1 MIDKPQMRPPSST
14 ELDEQSAISLAQ
26 RMKKSSTVV
35 GVPMASQGAKPSPGR
50 RPKPCCPP
58 VDGGRT
64 GRPPRVAVPSSRDIE
79 RLGALFAVLANATRL
94 RLLLALHP
102 GAPVQQL
109 SRPYP
114 IRHASGVSAGVISGQ
129 SDSDRDGAA
138 PELCVCDLAALAS
151 ASQSMTSHQLHL
163 LRHAG
168 LVEFRRIGKHAL
180 YRLSAGPHVHLLLD
194 ALDYVAAPRA
204 HVDEATA

>member
-1 MIDKPQMRPPSST
+1 
-14 ELDEQSAISLAQ
+14 
-26 RMKKSSTVV
+26 MKKSSTVV
-35 GVPMASQGAKPSPGR
+35 GVPLASQGTKPSPGR

-58 VDGGRT
+58 VDRGRT
-64 GRPPRVAVPSSRDIE
+64 GRPPRVAVPSGQDIE

-114 IRHASGVSAGVISGQ
+114 IRHATGVSAGVTAGVISGQ
-129 SDSDRDGAA
+129 IDSNRDGAA

-180 YRLSAGPHVHLLLD
+180 YRLSAGAHVHLLLD
-194 ALDYVAAPRA
+194 ALDYVAASRA